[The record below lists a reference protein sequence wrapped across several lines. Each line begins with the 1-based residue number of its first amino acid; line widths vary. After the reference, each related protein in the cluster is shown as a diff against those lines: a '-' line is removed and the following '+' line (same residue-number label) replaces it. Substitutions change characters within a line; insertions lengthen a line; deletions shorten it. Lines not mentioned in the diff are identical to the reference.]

1 MIIIRQ
7 LRLVCPHLVHNRL
20 ETRKHTINRPSI
32 QLREVLILTLLCL
45 KESGFNLCHSLVI
58 ALKPHPD
65 LLSSSTITDSIKLRK
80 GKTRKENTTSL
91 VICIVLVNLLL
102 TDMSSKHLVVS
113 ILTNLPNSPINA
125 LKMCRHANLLVRVVC
140 SIEVRRLARTALHVA
155 FMDHGPI
162 KVE

>member
-1 MIIIRQ
+1 MFAHILFIIEGKRENIE
-7 LRLVCPHLVHNRL
+7 L
-20 ETRKHTINRPSI
+20 IYSI

-65 LLSSSTITDSIKLRK
+65 LSSSRAIGDSLKLRK
-80 GKTRKENTTSL
+80 RKTQKENTTSL

-125 LKMCRHANLLVRVVC
+125 LKMRRHADLPVGVVC
-140 SIEVRRLARTALHVA
+140 SIEVWRFAGTALHVA
-155 FMDHGPI
+155 FIDHGPI